1 MHKWILFPESRKK
14 VEELQAARDRDQKY
28 YQDQISKLQQELE
41 KAKQVTHA
49 FLLSRHLYICNS

>member
-1 MHKWILFPESRKK
+1 MHKWILFLESRKK

-41 KAKQVTHA
+41 KAKQVTRT
-49 FLLSRHLYICNS
+49 FLLSHHL

>member
-49 FLLSRHLYICNS
+49 FLLSRHL